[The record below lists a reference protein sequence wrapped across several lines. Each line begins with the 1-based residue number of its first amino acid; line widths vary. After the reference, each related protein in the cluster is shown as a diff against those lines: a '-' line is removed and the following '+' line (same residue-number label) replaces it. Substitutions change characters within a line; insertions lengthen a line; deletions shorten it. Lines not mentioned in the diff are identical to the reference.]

1 MLTLTQIC
9 APSEHVAG
17 VLVLPFALRQK
28 SRLRAFL
35 DSGEEVALILPRG
48 TVVRGGDYLSGE
60 ERRVVQVVAATE
72 EVCRIDGENHHVLAR
87 CAYHLGNRHVPLQI
101 GDGWLRIE
109 RDPLLKEML
118 VGLGARVR
126 DEKASFEPEGG
137 AYGSPHAQP
146 HDHPPVSGRPLV
158 FRRQGT

>member
-9 APSEHVAG
+9 APSEHVDSA
-17 VLVLPFALRQK
+17 LVLPFALRQK

-48 TVVRGGDYLSGE
+48 TVLRGGDHLSGE
-60 ERRVVQVVAATE
+60 DRRIVQVVAATE
-72 EVCRIDGENHHVLAR
+72 EVCRIDGENHHVLVQ

-109 RDPLLKEML
+109 RDPVLREM
-118 VGLGARVR
+118 VKGLGARVR
-126 DEKASFEPEGG
+126 DENAPFEPEGG
-137 AYGSPHAQP
+137 AYGSPHAHL
-146 HDHPPVSGRPLV
+146 HDHAPVTVRPPVFG
-158 FRRQGT
+158 RQGT